1 MSNPDLERK
10 NKRIA
15 LYAVLFVFVMVGL
28 SFASVPLYRLF
39 CQVTGFDGTPQI
51 GAGDGPRRVIDRDIT
66 VRFNADVARGMVWS
80 FKPDQPLVK
89 LKIGQD
95 ALVSFTATNPT
106 GKPVDGTA
114 LFNVLPEAA
123 GKYFHKVQCFC
134 FNRQT
139 LAPGQTAHMPVSFY
153 IDPEI
158 VNEPDIADIDSI
170 TLSYTYFHADSPDLD
185 RALRKMT
192 DSGYKK

>member
-1 MSNPDLERK
+1 MTPQELEKK

-15 LYAVLFVFVMVGL
+15 LYALLCVCLMVGL

-39 CQVTGFDGTPQI
+39 CQVTGFGGTPQV
-51 GAGDGPRRVIDRDIT
+51 GADGGPRRVVDRDIT
-66 VRFNADVARGMVWS
+66 VRFNADVARGMVWN
-80 FKPDQPLVK
+80 FRPDQPSIK

-95 ALVSFTATNPT
+95 ALVSFTANNPT
-106 GKPVDGTA
+106 DKPVDGTA

-153 IDPEI
+153 VDPAI
-158 VNEPDIADIDSI
+158 LDEPDIADIDTI

-185 RALRKMT
+185 RALQKMT